1 VRLVSPFL
9 ESDVFN
15 LCLRVAG
22 SREAAAAAT
31 MSVFDAAGREPE
43 LRRLVSARRELARLT
58 QDPPRDLPPAESML
72 PVAEANGRLAV
83 RHREALA
90 LRELLGCSY
99 EQMGRIVEADREAI
113 AELLWQARLALHDE
127 LNGSRLG
134 AIAPVAESCRRALA
148 LIAMDW
154 DSELHDGGERD
165 RLRTHLRTCGKCR
178 VSQRAAR
185 QASATYREWPAAA
198 LPLGLRESLPSSD
211 PAESQGAES
220 ERSSRRPPGSPPPGA
235 LRDARRS
242 PG

>member
-1 VRLVSPFL
+1 VRFVSPFL

-15 LCLRVAG
+15 LCLRMAG
-22 SREAAAAAT
+22 SREAAARAT
-31 MSVFDAAGREPE
+31 VAVFVAVGREPE
-43 LRRLVSARRELARLT
+43 LSRLAAARRELAGLA
-58 QDPPRDLPPAESML
+58 QDPPRDVPPAGSLL

-90 LRELLGCSY
+90 LRELLGCTY
-99 EQMGRIVEADREAI
+99 EQMGRIVEADREAV

-134 AIAPVAESCRRALA
+134 SIAPVAESCRRALA

-154 DSELHDGGERD
+154 DSELHDGEERD
-165 RLRTHLRTCGKCR
+165 RLRSHLRTCGKCR

-211 PAESQGAES
+211 PGESRAAGS
-220 ERSSRRPPGSPPPGA
+220 ERSSRRPPDSPPPGA
-235 LRDARRS
+235 HRGARRS